1 MSGKRNL
8 SADGCTIKTLLL
20 CIRRAVAG
28 LVRRSQQVN
37 LRQSS
42 RYTVIIFAAVA
53 QYSLS
58 TFTRVALA
66 LESRRFYFF
75 LLTLLSSQ
83 AVQAIT
89 SDSHQ
94 FTLWF
99 LFLRGGDVISY
110 YAYAM
115 NKLESHAFTPTQI
128 YSIYDN
134 SFHWA
139 RKSVQFL
146 VYANFIHTAK
156 QGKKAN
162 IDSQCI
168 NVQRLNGWFK

>member
-37 LRQSS
+37 LRQLS
-42 RYTVIIFAAVA
+42 RYTVIILAAVA

-58 TFTRVALA
+58 PPSPELHLPLSLGDFISFCQHFLPLKQCKQSQVIRTNLH
-66 LESRRFYFF
+66 SGFYF
-75 LLTLLSSQ
+75 S
-83 AVQAIT
+83 AAAT
-89 SDSHQ
+89 S
-94 FTLWF
+94 F
-99 LFLRGGDVISY
+99 RIIIS
-110 YAYAM
+110 AYVT

-134 SFHWA
+134 RA
-139 RKSVQFL
+139 RKSL
-146 VYANFIHTAK
+146 VSSLCKFYTYSK
-156 QGKKAN
+156 TGKKAN
-162 IDSQCI
+162 KDLQCI